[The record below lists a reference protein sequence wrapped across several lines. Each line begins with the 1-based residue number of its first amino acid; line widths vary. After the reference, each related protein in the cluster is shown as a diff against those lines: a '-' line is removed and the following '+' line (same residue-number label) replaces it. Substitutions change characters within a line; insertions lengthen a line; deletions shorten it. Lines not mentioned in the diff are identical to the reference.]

1 MSDQEEQVD
10 MDSVALFD
18 YLKQEIPVDDLK
30 NYASPKRIRSID
42 FVKGLAIV
50 MILMAHTS
58 NAWLDSQWKYLY
70 GMMYALLDFLGPS
83 LFVFLSALSV
93 IFSVKR
99 KQGVVPDKVIRNGI
113 VTRGI
118 VIMVIGILFNIPSV
132 LLKNKIDWIWN
143 WNILVFIGFS
153 QIISL
158 YALKLGK
165 ATRGIIGTFIIF
177 TSDTIRHFLYIEKDG
192 SLFIY
197 IIHYIVVSPEPMT
210 PLIPFLSICFISTI
224 FGEYLY
230 AAMIDGTKQAYTV
243 LFRIFLFWG
252 ICLIGLGIV
261 YPFIL
266 GTPLHTYTEYMY
278 NDYPFLDLLKIANGQ
293 TLEDF
298 MIKPTPIPGMP
309 DFLIRGRSSNM
320 CYNLGWALL
329 IIAIFFYYID
339 IKEKD
344 NNFIRMLVYYGK
356 VSLSLFL
363 VHWVFISLFV
373 GYLNIWFFV
382 FIWLGFTGLMGF
394 LMYMWIEFA
403 NGVGSP
409 EWIMVQIGRI
419 GQKTTDAVKK
429 ETHLIVEKIKK
440 EHGDKT

>member
-18 YLKQEIPVDDLK
+18 YLKMEIPVDDL
-30 NYASPKRIRSID
+30 
-42 FVKGLAIV
+42 V

-58 NAWLDSQWKYLY
+58 SAWLDSQWIYLY

-99 KQGVVPDKVIRNGI
+99 KQGIVPDKIIRNGI

-118 VIMVIGILFNIPSV
+118 VIMVIGILFNIPTV
-132 LLKNKIDWIWN
+132 FLFNKPDWIWN

-158 YALKLGK
+158 YAMKLGK

-177 TSDTIRHFLYIEKDG
+177 TSDAIRQYLFDGKEAGNTFL
-192 SLFIY
+192 S
-197 IIHYIVVSPEPMT
+197 IIHYIVVSPAPMT

-230 AAMIDGTKQAYTV
+230 AAMIDGTKQAYKV

-252 ICLIGLGIV
+252 ICLIGLGMV

-266 GTPLHTYTEYMY
+266 GTPLQTTTTLSAV
-278 NDYPFLDLLKIANGQ
+278 DYPFLDLLRIANSQ
-293 TLEDF
+293 TF
-298 MIKPTPIPGMP
+298 TSFKFPGMP

-320 CYNLGWALL
+320 CYNLGWALF

-344 NNFIRMLVYYGK
+344 NSFIRMLVYYGK

-363 VHWVFISLFV
+363 VHWAFISLFV
-373 GYLNIWFFV
+373 AYLNIVFFV
-382 FIWLGFTGLMGF
+382 FVWLGFTGLMGF

-419 GQKTTDAVKK
+419 GQKTTQAVKK

-440 EHGDKT
+440 DHGDKS

>member
-1 MSDQEEQVD
+1 MSVQEEQVD

-58 NAWLDSQWKYLY
+58 SAWLDSQWIYLY

-118 VIMVIGILFNIPSV
+118 VIMVIGILFNLPTV
-132 LLKNKIDWIWN
+132 FLFNKPDWIWN

-153 QIISL
+153 QIVSL

-177 TSDTIRHFLYIEKDG
+177 TSDAIRQYLFDGKVAGNTFL
-192 SLFIY
+192 S
-197 IIHYIVVSPEPMT
+197 IIHYIVVSPAPMT

-252 ICLIGLGIV
+252 ICLIGLGMI

-266 GTPLHTYTEYMY
+266 GTPLQTTATLSAV
-278 NDYPFLDLLKIANGQ
+278 DYPFLDLLRLANSQ
-293 TLEDF
+293 TF
-298 MIKPTPIPGMP
+298 TSFKFPGMP

-339 IKEKD
+339 IKDKD
-344 NNFIRMLVYYGK
+344 NSFIRMLVYYGK

-363 VHWVFISLFV
+363 VHWAFISLFV
-373 GYLNIWFFV
+373 GYLNILFFI

-394 LMYMWIEFA
+394 LMYIWIEFA

-409 EWIMVQIGRI
+409 EWIMVQISRI
-419 GQKTTDAVKK
+419 GQKTTHAVKK

-440 EHGDKT
+440 EHEDKS

>member
-1 MSDQEEQVD
+1 MSAQNEQVD

-30 NYASPKRIRSID
+30 NFASPRRIRSID

-50 MILMAHTS
+50 MILMAHTAD
-58 NAWLDSQWKYLY
+58 AWLDSQWIYLY
-70 GMMYALLDFLGPS
+70 GIMFALLDFLGPS

-99 KQGVVPDKVIRNGI
+99 KQGIVPDKVIRNGI

-132 LLKNKIDWIWN
+132 LLFNKPEFIWN

-177 TSDTIRHFLYIEKDG
+177 TSDSIRQYLYNEKDG
-192 SLFIY
+192 NLIIN
-197 IIHYIVVSPEPMT
+197 IIHYIVVSPAPMT

-266 GTPLHTYTEYMY
+266 GTPLQTSATLSAI
-278 NDYPFLDLLKIANGQ
+278 DYPFVDLLRVANSQ
-293 TLEDF
+293 TF
-298 MIKPTPIPGMP
+298 TSFQFPGIP
-309 DFLIRGRSSNM
+309 DVLIRGRSSNM
-320 CYNLGWALL
+320 CYNLGWGLL

-363 VHWVFISLFV
+363 VHWAFVGLFV
-373 GYLNIWFFV
+373 GYLNIFFFV
-382 FIWLGFTGLMGF
+382 FVWLGFTGLMGF
-394 LMYMWIEFA
+394 LMYVWIEYA

-419 GQKTTDAVKK
+419 GQKTTHVVKK

-440 EHGDKT
+440 EHEDKS

>member
-1 MSDQEEQVD
+1 MSVQEEQVD

-30 NYASPKRIRSID
+30 NYASPRRIRSID

-58 NAWLDSQWKYLY
+58 SAWLDSQWIYLY
-70 GMMYALLDFLGPS
+70 GLMYALLDFLGPS

-113 VTRGI
+113 ITRGI
-118 VIMVIGILFNIPSV
+118 VIMVIGILFNIPTV
-132 LLKNKIDWIWN
+132 ILFNKPDWIWN

-177 TSDTIRHFLYIEKDG
+177 TSDTIRQYLYNGKEAGNIFLSIV
-192 SLFIY
+192 
-197 IIHYIVVSPEPMT
+197 HYFVVSPAPMT

-252 ICLIGLGIV
+252 ICLIGLGMI

-266 GTPLHTYTEYMY
+266 GTPLQTTTTLSAV
-278 NDYPFLDLLKIANGQ
+278 DYPFLDLLRIANSQ
-293 TLEDF
+293 TF
-298 MIKPTPIPGMP
+298 TSFQFPGMP

-363 VHWVFISLFV
+363 VHWAFITLFV
-373 GYLNIWFFV
+373 KFLNIVFFV
-382 FIWLGFTGLMGF
+382 FVWLGFTGLMGF
-394 LMYMWIEFA
+394 LMYVWIEFA

-419 GQKTTDAVKK
+419 GQKTTHVVKK
-429 ETHLIVEKIKK
+429 ETHLIIEKIKK
-440 EHGDKT
+440 EHGDKS